1 MTFCPRCNTPTKDT
15 MKFCTKCGNPLKQ
28 TTNNPNQTQP
38 QTTTP
43 PPTQESNQQTRE
55 KEELKNQQATNPK
68 QGRGERGAISC
79 LIGGLILITLGAF
92 AVMQI
97 SNPNAANTGQ
107 NWAIML
113 LLIGVIII
121 TGAIYIA
128 LTTQHPKPPPTTPTP
143 KTYNNKPKQTITT
156 ETFHTTLTHFS
167 KIKHSSYQ

>member
-28 TTNNPNQTQP
+28 TTDPTQTQ
-38 QTTTP
+38 TP
-43 PPTQESNQQTRE
+43 PSTQEPNQQTKE
-55 KEELKNQQATNPK
+55 KTEETKTQHTTNPK
-68 QGRGERGAISC
+68 HGKGERGAISY

-97 SNPNAANTGQ
+97 SNPNATNTGQ

-128 LTTQHPKPPPTTPTP
+128 LTTQHPKPAPAPAPPHNT
-143 KTYNNKPKQTITT
+143 Q
-156 ETFHTTLTHFS
+156 
-167 KIKHSSYQ
+167 